1 MWLATMLR
9 KRHQCRIKP
18 PEWMHATNLGNVLKD
33 EKANATAWQQLP
45 YHYIEIAKILF
56 TVAEEDFAEFD
67 MDVNEVRHTRE
78 RRRSRRSAC
87 IHANPHTAPIV
98 MLTDVARGRS
108 PSLPSRRRVNHAQIR
123 RLVDDIRIVRFD
135 KLEKQFKQ
143 VTGANMIRLEN
154 LCAMELNLIRPFLLG
169 TLNQYRK
176 LSQVRRP
183 RPRPEQSPSPFLSPL
198 SSLLFSLLSSKLFD
212 AIDVLTGSDVRSRP
226 DRRGGACCGGRHA
239 WHAGGVSGI
248 TGASHPAPEGLMA
261 RVHRKGAL
269 MAGQSRI

>member
-1 MWLATMLR
+1 MREGTPSSSLTNEELQFCAEDETVVIVPNLSLESLHLISGEFGPFRAQSEAVVPMWLATMLR

-67 MDVNEVRHTRE
+67 MDVNE
-78 RRRSRRSAC
+78 
-87 IHANPHTAPIV
+87 
-98 MLTDVARGRS
+98 
-108 PSLPSRRRVNHAQIR
+108 IR

-176 LSQVRRP
+176 LSQIGEEEP
-183 RPRPEQSPSPFLSPL
+183 
-198 SSLLFSLLSSKLFD
+198 
-212 AIDVLTGSDVRSRP
+212 AA
-226 DRRGGACCGGRHA
+226 GGATPGMPEE
-239 WHAGGVSGI
+239 SP
-248 TGASHPAPEGLMA
+248 ASRAPPIRRL
-261 RVHRKGAL
+261 RD
-269 MAGQSRI
+269 